1 MHQPMHQPQKNP
13 QQGFLQVNQLD
24 NIDIHLEG
32 PQQGPQQD
40 PQQGPQQGPQQ
51 HSLKEPLQGPQQ
63 ASFQCEWKNCNFSCD
78 KMDLFMTHVREVHVQ
93 GMVGNMVIPPAPK
106 RASTTRSETVST
118 GSPPDV
124 EIHMCLWEHESVD
137 ATTALP
143 TLCQQTFNSTQAL
156 NQHVIESHIGLRKN
170 NYVCRWKDCDRHKRP
185 FSQRQKIHRHLITH
199 TKHKPFTCD
208 VCHNSFSEAVVLKQ
222 HMRVHSGEKPFPCK
236 VCGKRFAA
244 STAVSVHMRTHTGEK
259 PLKCKFEG
267 CDKRFSESS
276 NLAKH
281 MKTHLVEKKYGCP
294 EPNCS
299 KRFVRHDQLQRHL
312 KTHENRL
319 MREKLK
325 QNAAP
330 VLLTTNQES

>member
-1 MHQPMHQPQKNP
+1 MQQSVHQPQKNP
-13 QQGFLQVNQLD
+13 QQGSQQVNQLQ
-24 NIDIHLEG
+24 NLDIHLEG
-32 PQQGPQQD
+32 PQQGPQQG
-40 PQQGPQQGPQQ
+40 PQGPQQGLQQ
-51 HSLKEPLQGPQQ
+51 HAQKESIQGTQQ

-78 KMDLFMTHVREVHVQ
+78 KMDLFMAHVREAHVQ
-93 GMVGNMVIPPAPK
+93 GMVGNMVIPTAPPLTSATWSK
-106 RASTTRSETVST
+106 TVST
-118 GSPPDV
+118 DSPPDI

-170 NYVCRWKDCDRHKRP
+170 NYVCHWQDCDRHKRP

-199 TKHKPFTCD
+199 TKHKPFTCE

-259 PLKCKFEG
+259 PLKCRFEG

-281 MKTHLVEKKYGCP
+281 MKTHLVEKKYACT
-294 EPNCS
+294 EPNCT
-299 KRFVRHDQLQRHL
+299 KRFVRNDQLQRHL

-325 QNAAP
+325 QNTTAT
-330 VLLTTNQES
+330 LLTTNQES